1 MAGYN
6 IVGGKSNLN
15 KNRTSSIC
23 LFNLNDLN
31 GFDLTP
37 IRLFLTLGQR
47 DDQPEFMAQTGM
59 VPS

>member
-15 KNRTSSIC
+15 KNRRSSAGF
-23 LFNLNDLN
+23 FNLNDLN